1 MLINYKKKVL
11 RNKVIKWLR
20 NRLQII
26 FRNKRDFKDISF
38 FEFTNLSLSLY
49 ILFFLAL
56 IFSISFFLS
65 TTILSQWFDPRFVE
79 KKANE
84 ELIRLSNSID
94 SLIYESQIKDQYIE
108 NIMIILSGGENE
120 FLEKKSEE
128 NKLELQDLTNDYSA
142 VDSFFRQE
150 FESNLSFSEIIR
162 STDSDQ
168 NLLLMSPVSSG
179 VVSSFYDPS
188 KSHFGIDITCK
199 EEEPIKSVLDGTVLM
214 SSWTKDSGY
223 VISII
228 HPNNLISV
236 YKHNSKV
243 FVEPGQIVKT
253 GDVISII
260 GNTGEL
266 STGPHLH
273 FELWLNG
280 KSINPSE
287 FISL

>member
-1 MLINYKKKVL
+1 M
-11 RNKVIKWLR
+11 IKWLR

-49 ILFFLAL
+49 LLFFLAL

-128 NKLELQDLTNDYSA
+128 NNLELQDLTNDYSA

>member
-1 MLINYKKKVL
+1 M

-49 ILFFLAL
+49 LLFFLAL
-56 IFSISFFLS
+56 IFSISFLLS

-188 KSHFGIDITCK
+188 KSHFGIDITCR

-287 FISL
+287 FILSLIHI

>member
-1 MLINYKKKVL
+1 M

-49 ILFFLAL
+49 LLFFLAL

-287 FISL
+287 FI

>member
-1 MLINYKKKVL
+1 M

-49 ILFFLAL
+49 LLFFLSL

-168 NLLLMSPVSSG
+168 NLLLMPPVSSG
-179 VVSSFYDPS
+179 IVSSFYDPS
-188 KSHFGIDITCK
+188 NSHFGIDITCK

-243 FVEPGQIVKT
+243 FVEPGQIIKT

>member
-1 MLINYKKKVL
+1 M
-11 RNKVIKWLR
+11 RNKIIKWFR

-38 FEFTNLSLSLY
+38 FEFTNFSLTIY
-49 ILFFLAL
+49 AIFFLAV
-56 IFSISFFLS
+56 IFSISFLLS

-79 KKANE
+79 QKANE
-84 ELIRLSNSID
+84 ELIKLSNSID
-94 SLIYESQIKDQYIE
+94 SLIYESEIKDQYIE

-120 FLEKKSEE
+120 LLE
-128 NKLELQDLTNDYSA
+128 NKPEDIELELQDITNDYSA
-142 VDSFFRQE
+142 IDSFFRQE
-150 FESNLSFSEIIR
+150 FESNISFSEIIR

-168 NLLLMSPVSSG
+168 NILLMPPVSSG
-179 VVSSFYDPS
+179 VISSFYDPS
-188 KSHFGIDITCK
+188 KSHFGIDIICK
-199 EEEPIKSVLDGTVLM
+199 EEEPIKAVFDGTVLL

-223 VISII
+223 VVSII

-260 GNTGEL
+260 GDTGEL